1 MKSIANWDTA
11 IPLAFAAEQSDAAVQ
26 LLTSEKITPLDALR
40 LSYDKYIFSLLENT
54 RFLPIGITAKL
65 RTSQSKYVHAV
76 ERGISIDD
84 ARGLTSELVA
94 ILRPDDASAQHR
106 MSCISLRPMP
116 RHVRRIF

>member
-11 IPLAFAAEQSDAAVQ
+11 TLAFAAEQSDAAVQ

-84 ARGLTSELVA
+84 ARRLTSELVA
-94 ILRPDDASAQHR
+94 ILRQMTPLLSTE
-106 MSCISLRPMP
+106 
-116 RHVRRIF
+116 